1 MNYKRLFIYD
11 VACRSDSFMFLY
23 SAADGLKQHA
33 RQVEWREICRGGRK
47 AAALRRHGDSPY
59 PETLEPKP
67 TGTRDAS
74 KLRGA
79 LTRSPITS
87 WMHTPTRLVPAMA
100 RLASAEKRNQS
111 VAGNRA
117 FGLRRPRGMAQP
129 TVYCRESE
137 ILLSSAH
144 EQSCRSA
151 GHEPQPHHHSGAAN
165 GAESAEKNSFPLL
178 AMQPIDK
185 SRFGRE
191 NPRKS
196 KEIQPSDRGAF
207 AAKQA
212 RAKKTQMDT
221 GPTSYRCREGAKNR
235 LHPKSKRRKSVG
247 HATNPAA
254 FLSQERLI

>member
-207 AAKQA
+207 AAKQP
-212 RAKKTQMDT
+212 RGKKNQMDT
-221 GPTSYRCREGAKNR
+221 GSVATAAEKEPKTGFIQSQSAAKA
-235 LHPKSKRRKSVG
+235 SGTRRIPPHFCHRS
-247 HATNPAA
+247 A
-254 FLSQERLI
+254 

>member
-1 MNYKRLFIYD
+1 MWPADPIPL
-11 VACRSDSFMFLY
+11 CSLY

-129 TVYCRESE
+129 TIYCRESE

-207 AAKQA
+207 AAKQP
-212 RAKKTQMDT
+212 RGKKTQTDDRANVV
-221 GPTSYRCREGAKNR
+221 PLQRRSQKPASSKVKA
-235 LHPKSKRRKSVG
+235 PQKRRARDESRRIFVTG
-247 HATNPAA
+247 A
-254 FLSQERLI
+254 LDLIILNL